1 MWSNSF
7 FSSVLTS
14 RSFVAMAGVSDDA
27 TSIMDPEVRRRNDRA
42 AITVVTPILGDPSVT
57 MRHGLPVCI
66 SLSVA

>member
-1 MWSNSF
+1 MSSNSF

-42 AITVVTPILGDPSVT
+42 AITVVTPILGGPSVT
-57 MRHGLPVCI
+57 RRPCPVCL
-66 SLSVA
+66 SLP